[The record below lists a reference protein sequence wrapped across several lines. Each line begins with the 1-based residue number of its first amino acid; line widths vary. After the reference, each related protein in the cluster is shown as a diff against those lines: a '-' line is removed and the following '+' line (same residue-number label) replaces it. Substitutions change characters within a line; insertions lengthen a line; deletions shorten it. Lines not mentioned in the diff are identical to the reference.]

1 MTYSYCF
8 LPQFLWLG
16 FFALFFGVRDYY
28 FVSNLL
34 LSSDGSVP
42 IAMLP

>member
-28 FVSNLL
+28 FVSNLT
-34 LSSDGSVP
+34 SAYCS
-42 IAMLP
+42 MLCQ